1 MTPELIAAIIA
12 VLGALGAFL
21 KSRTDMS
28 GLKEERAQTAQKRDQ
43 DSLELHDSVQKNSWE
58 ITRLKEDISF
68 VRSGLDD
75 HQMQLFVLNTELAKV
90 STKLDSALDILRDL
104 KEAK

>member
-28 GLKEERAQTAQKRDQ
+28 DLKEERAQTALKRDQ
-43 DSLELHDSVQKNSWE
+43 DSLELHDSVQKASWE

-75 HQMQLFVLNTELAKV
+75 HQMQLSVLNTELAKV